1 VAIKLERMEDMSE
14 IGYINYLV
22 SLFIVTGF
30 LLLRVDTP
38 LYKNGS
44 MEREKK
50 FAKFLGWS
58 NIALGLIIFVGNW
71 LYENF
76 LW

>member
-1 VAIKLERMEDMSE
+1 MID

-22 SLFIVTGF
+22 TLFIVSGY
-30 LLLRVDTP
+30 LLLKVDAP

-50 FAKFLGWS
+50 YAKFLGWS
-58 NIALGLIIFVGNW
+58 NIALGLIIFVANW
-71 LYENF
+71 VYENF
-76 LW
+76 FW